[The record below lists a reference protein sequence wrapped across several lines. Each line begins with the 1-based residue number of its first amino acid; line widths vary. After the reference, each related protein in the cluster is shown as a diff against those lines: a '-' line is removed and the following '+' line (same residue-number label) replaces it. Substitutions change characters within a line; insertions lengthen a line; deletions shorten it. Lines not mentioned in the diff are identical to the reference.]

1 MPQDRPAKTIPA
13 KTIPAKTIPAKSI
26 QGLLGPV
33 GLAVL
38 PLLGSGALA
47 NTTAVPAVYATK
59 AEAETA
65 ARQHFNCTGA
75 HRMGPQWM
83 PCAKHGQASGPAHSH
98 H

>member
-1 MPQDRPAKTIPA
+1 MAQGHAARAIPA
-13 KTIPAKTIPAKSI
+13 KPI
-26 QGLLGPV
+26 QGLLGAM

-38 PLLGSGALA
+38 PLLGGGVQA

-65 ARQHFNCTGA
+65 ARKHFNCTGA
-75 HRMGPQWM
+75 HPMGHQWM
-83 PCAKHGQASGPAHSH
+83 PCAKHGQASGSAHSH

>member
-1 MPQDRPAKTIPA
+1 MPHGPAARGIPA
-13 KTIPAKTIPAKSI
+13 KPI
-26 QGLLGPV
+26 QGFLGAV

-38 PLLGSGALA
+38 PVLGGGALA

-75 HRMGPQWM
+75 HAMGHQWM
-83 PCAKHGQASGPAHSH
+83 PCTKHGKASGSAHNNH
-98 H
+98 

>member
-1 MPQDRPAKTIPA
+1 MPQGRPARAIPA
-13 KTIPAKTIPAKSI
+13 KPI
-26 QGLLGPV
+26 QGLLGAV

-38 PLLGSGALA
+38 PLLGGGALA

-65 ARQHFNCTGA
+65 ARKYFNCTGA
-75 HRMGPQWM
+75 HPMGNQWM
-83 PCAKHGQASGPAHSH
+83 PCAKHGQASGSAHSH